1 MGECFVNRF
10 IKVLAPTL
18 SFFHSRGM
26 RNLLRLTSVWVAIIG
41 GCAMVQ
47 AQKVGE
53 DITQA
58 AQSFISSLT
67 LEQKSQAVFD
77 FNHPER
83 TAWNHRAQSRVGL
96 SLKAMNSEQQTLAQ
110 DLLRLALSARGFH
123 KMEAVRE
130 LENFSASSSEK
141 TNSVRDSDL
150 YSIAFFGTPST
161 SGKWGWRWEGHHL
174 SQNFTFVDGQ
184 LVSCT
189 PSFVGIY
196 PQKMADES
204 AKPRGFPLLENELS
218 FGRALVQSLTEAQR
232 KKAVLNIEVPK
243 DIITQTKATLET
255 LDTYQGISVA
265 DLNAEQKKQLGRI
278 IAEYIGLVRSDFA
291 INEMIEIS
299 ETPEELIYFTWIGG
313 VNENQECYFRIRG
326 PNLLLELSNV
336 QGNTRHVHLVWR
348 DAQKDFGYQAMRV
361 PASAASGN

>member
-1 MGECFVNRF
+1 
-10 IKVLAPTL
+10 
-18 SFFHSRGM
+18 
-26 RNLLRLTSVWVAIIG
+26 
-41 GCAMVQ
+41 
-47 AQKVGE
+47 
-53 DITQA
+53 
-58 AQSFISSLT
+58 
-67 LEQKSQAVFD
+67 
-77 FNHPER
+77 
-83 TAWNHRAQSRVGL
+83 
-96 SLKAMNSEQQTLAQ
+96 
-110 DLLRLALSARGFH
+110 
-123 KMEAVRE
+123 
-130 LENFSASSSEK
+130 
-141 TNSVRDSDL
+141 
-150 YSIAFFGTPST
+150 
-161 SGKWGWRWEGHHL
+161 
-174 SQNFTFVDGQ
+174 
-184 LVSCT
+184 
-189 PSFVGIY
+189 
-196 PQKMADES
+196 MADES